1 MLILNLHLK
10 DKKTIIL
17 SIYLNVEGSSE
28 LNLDTTITFDSFPV
42 PSIAEKLISRIK
54 DCSKLCT
61 KKDKYLKVC
70 MTLFQYP
77 QDPSSH
83 HMIVP
88 VHLQG

>member
-42 PSIAEKLISRIK
+42 PSIAEKLKLRIK
-54 DCSKLCT
+54 DCSKLCSNEINT
-61 KKDKYLKVC
+61 
-70 MTLFQYP
+70 
-77 QDPSSH
+77 
-83 HMIVP
+83 
-88 VHLQG
+88 